1 MSRTARALNLYLL
14 LAGIFVLHRILAWP
28 FLMAGFEQ
36 AHDNFFQI
44 FFIGILSDHWIA
56 MLIATTAW
64 LLGLALG
71 RTASKLI
78 AYALL
83 LATCV
88 VIFVHQP
95 YTQFFHFQAIPYHL
109 TYLSDRDFLRSNS
122 SSLFTWRSGIVFAA
136 SAASLWFYG
145 HSMVFAAYGRR
156 ALYSF
161 AAPLFLS
168 AVAGHAM
175 NIHYRVQLFIP
186 ENLQMNVFEKLFM
199 ELSKSRIVPKLTT
212 TQVQQLG
219 AHYRRGA
226 ASSADLSET
235 QLLARIMSHKVSDGT
250 PSPVLVGLKN
260 RFDNHLFKGDK
271 PLMLV
276 VLAESLRTSE
286 VGAYGTGSR
295 ASITPNLDRMI
306 ASGIAFRS
314 AYSTGT
320 VTRGAQEAVSC
331 GYLGG
336 MSTSLM
342 RNRPDVKVTCLSQ
355 LLINGLL
362 PNGKRAVTFWY
373 HGGEGRFD
381 GQLSF
386 WSNRGIQSLLSFKD
400 FPAKTPQT
408 DWGYSDV
415 SLMATSQQKIAA
427 LRSRKDV
434 DLAFGTILTVT
445 NHIPWTLPSDSPQGL
460 PSRGIPDAHESWHST
475 SYTDFAIGEL
485 VRGLRE
491 AQVWSKTILI
501 ITGDHGNLLPAY
513 QRVGNRKSSPE
524 ELQTHVPLIVTGG
537 ITESTLESGNR
548 FDELSGGHWS
558 EPTVSQA
565 DIAPL
570 TAYFLGLTDSHFF
583 GELPLASARMA
594 PVVTDLGQ
602 SVYAPGPRI
611 LVSDKDML
619 NPRLIIPSSEK
630 DFLTLYYRGFLQFIA
645 EHKE

>member
-36 AHDNFFQI
+36 AHDNYFQI

-56 MLIATTAW
+56 MLVATTAW
-64 LLGLALG
+64 LVGLTLG
-71 RTASKLI
+71 RTVFKFVS
-78 AYALL
+78 YVLL
-83 LATCV
+83 LFTCV
-88 VIFVHQP
+88 VVFAHQP
-95 YTQFFHFQAIPYHL
+95 YTQFFHFQVIPYHL
-109 TYLSDRDFLRSNS
+109 TYLSDRDFLRANS
-122 SSLFTWRSGIVFAA
+122 SSLLTWRSGIIFVAA
-136 SAASLWFYG
+136 AASLWFYG
-145 HSMVFAAYGRR
+145 RSRLFASYGRR
-156 ALYSF
+156 ALNSL
-161 AAPLFLS
+161 AGPLLLS
-168 AVAGHAM
+168 AIAGHAM
-175 NIHYRVQLFIP
+175 NIHFRVQLFIP

-212 TQVQQLG
+212 TQIHQLT
-219 AHYRRGA
+219 AHYNRGTA
-226 ASSADLSET
+226 MTSDLSET
-235 QLLARIMSHKVSDGT
+235 QLLSRLLSHKVSERH
-250 PSPVLVGLKN
+250 PAPVLVNLKN
-260 RFDNHLFKGDK
+260 RFDYHLFKGDK

-286 VGAYGTGSR
+286 VGAYGSGSR
-295 ASITPNLDRMI
+295 GSITPNLDRLI

-355 LLINGLL
+355 LLTNGLL

-386 WSNRGIQSLLSFKD
+386 WSNRGMQSLLSFKD

-445 NHIPWTLPSDSPQGL
+445 NHIPWALPSDSPPGL
-460 PSRGIPDAHESWHST
+460 PSRGTPDAHESWHTT

-501 ITGDHGNLLPAY
+501 ITGDHGNLLPPY
-513 QRVGNRKSSPE
+513 QRVGNKKPGPE
-524 ELQTHVPLIVTGG
+524 ELQTHVPLIVSGG
-537 ITESTLESGNR
+537 ITESTLESGSR

-558 EPTVSQA
+558 EPIVSQA

-570 TAYFLGLTDSHFF
+570 TAYFLGLTESHFF
-583 GELPLASARMA
+583 GELPLAGERIA

-611 LVSDKDML
+611 LISDKDML
-619 NPRLIIPSSEK
+619 NPRLVAPTSEK